1 MKNLKIILFIIPL
14 FLSCKNSDVTPNDLV
29 GTWYFAGVYNHRAD
43 YFVDYDKIDL
53 TKVPVLQIENNT
65 FSYSSQNITF
75 KSNAD
80 LQTTN
85 RHPQNLS
92 ISGTIAQ
99 SGGTTVFKNS
109 NKNDSLIVNGL
120 TKTNSFYVGIS
131 NKWLGLTLNF
141 PNSNDDCLVFCRKK

>member
-1 MKNLKIILFIIPL
+1 MKNLKVILFIIPL

-29 GTWYFAGVYNHRAD
+29 GTWYFAGVYNHRAY

-53 TKVPVLQIENNT
+53 TKAPILQIENNT
-65 FSYSSQNITF
+65 FSYSSPDFTF
-75 KSNAD
+75 KSTAY
-80 LQTTN
+80 LETTN

-99 SGGTTVFKNS
+99 SNGTAIFKNS
-109 NKNDSLIVNGL
+109 NNNDSLILRGIIN
-120 TKTNSFYVGIS
+120 TNSFGLGIS
-131 NKWLGLTLNF
+131 NKWLGLTLSF